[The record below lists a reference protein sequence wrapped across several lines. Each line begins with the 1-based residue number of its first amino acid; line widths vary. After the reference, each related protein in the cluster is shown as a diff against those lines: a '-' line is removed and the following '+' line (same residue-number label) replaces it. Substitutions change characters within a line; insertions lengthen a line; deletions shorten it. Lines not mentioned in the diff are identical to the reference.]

1 MGASAR
7 DTAII
12 GSRYVRPGLR
22 GLESRPRRLAGAYAP
37 TLAAEDEVR
46 RDNHPFELL
55 RRIPLL
61 LVVRRR
67 PRVAALAVR
76 DDVDDVV
83 REAHTKAG
91 LLQHPLLLAKLS
103 EQEVV
108 RPVGGRAVP
117 PCERVTGRRRAFK
130 SEVIE
135 PPRLVG
141 VQLDV
146 ERGVVDLGELGWG
159 RQVETRV
166 LKG

>member
-67 PRVAALAVR
+67 PRVAALAVQELSVA
-76 DDVDDVV
+76 VD
-83 REAHTKAG
+83 E
-91 LLQHPLLLAKLS
+91 
-103 EQEVV
+103 EVE
-108 RPVGGRAVP
+108 GQLTYESLG
-117 PCERVTGRRRAFK
+117 
-130 SEVIE
+130 
-135 PPRLVG
+135 PRLFDS
-141 VQLDV
+141 Q
-146 ERGVVDLGELGWG
+146 RGRVYSAKTRGSCRG
-159 RQVETRV
+159 R
-166 LKG
+166 